1 MKNLAKFL
9 LFVLVVS
16 AGISLLYDYR
26 LKHGGLKLPSGRTPE
41 KYTLASEPSVDSKQV
56 ASLAALNRERRALV
70 SSVVPSVVAIKAS
83 KRIGVRRDYGSDP
96 FEFFFGNRRHR
107 YPQDETLVQNSLG
120 SGVIVTNEGH
130 IITNTHVVSDGQG
143 NQVDQI
149 EVQLSDGRTRKARLI
164 GADSQLDLAVL
175 KIDNPGVKPLKL
187 ADSDTV
193 QPGDFVVAIGNPFGL
208 QETVTDGII
217 SWKGQPNSTDFRGD
231 LLQTNA
237 AINPGN
243 SGGPLINLRG
253 EVVGINEQIV
263 SSSGG
268 SQGIGFAIPSNT
280 VRAVLEGVLK
290 HGRVIRGY
298 LGIVSRA
305 PQSAQGPT
313 DNEGVVVDQVMPGS
327 PAAQAQLQP
336 GDVVRKFN
344 GRDVENIRMLRK
356 MVSQS
361 ELDKNVELEVL
372 RDGKPLKV
380 TTQIKEQPQDYQ
392 TSSVL
397 PKRAPS
403 QPQSPSGSNDQDTGS
418 GPLASI
424 QVGDLT
430 PEVARQLDLPS
441 NVRGVLVTSVDPDSG
456 ASELQ
461 KGDVIEEINQ
471 QPVASV
477 SAYNKIAASLDPSQ
491 PQVLSVCRHRIRSF
505 LVLRPR

>member
-9 LFVLVVS
+9 LFVLLIS
-16 AGISLLYDYR
+16 AGISFLYNYR
-26 LKHGGLKLPSGRTPE
+26 LKHGGLNLPSGRTPE
-41 KYTLASEPSVDSKQV
+41 KYTLASSPNVDPKQV
-56 ASLAALNRERRALV
+56 ASLEALNRERRALV
-70 SSVVPSVVAIKAS
+70 GSVIPSVVAVKTS
-83 KRIGVRRDYGSDP
+83 KKILIPRERGLDL
-96 FEFFFGNRRHR
+96 FEFFYGNQRQFRN
-107 YPQDETLVQNSLG
+107 PNDQAMVQNSLG

-130 IITNTHVVSDGQG
+130 IITNTHVVD
-143 NQVDQI
+143 QVDEI
-149 EVQLSDGRTRKARLI
+149 EVQLSDGRTKKARLV

-175 KIDNPGVKPLKL
+175 KIDDPSVKPLKL

-193 QPGDFVVAIGNPFGL
+193 QPGDFVLAIGNPFGL

-280 VRAVLEGVLK
+280 VRAVLESVLK
-290 HGRVIRGY
+290 YGRVIRGY

-305 PQSAQGPT
+305 LQSAQGPT

-327 PAAQAQLQP
+327 PAAQAKLQP

-344 GRDVENIRMLRK
+344 GRDVQNITTLRK
-356 MVSQS
+356 MVGQS
-361 ELDKNVELEVL
+361 ELDKNVELEVI

-380 TTQIKEQPQDYQ
+380 ITQIKEQPQDYQ

-403 QPQSPSGSNDQDTGS
+403 QPQNPSGSNDQDTSS
-418 GPLASI
+418 GPITSI

-441 NVRGVLVTSVDPDSG
+441 NVRGVLVTRVDPDSG
-456 ASELQ
+456 AAELQ

-471 QPVASV
+471 QPVTSV
-477 SAYNKIAASLDPSQ
+477 SDYNKIAASLDPSQ
-491 PQVLSVCRHRIRSF
+491 PQVLSVCRHRVRSF